1 MEDWEAIEQIRAA
14 IADMERLR
22 AETLQLLLE
31 SGALL
36 EQIDRID
43 TPLIS
48 SPKDEEHRLALC
60 LRTSGLG
67 H

>member
-22 AETLQLLLE
+22 AETLQLLHE

-36 EQIDRID
+36 EQIDQID
-43 TPLIS
+43 RPLIS

-60 LRTSGLG
+60 VRTSESG